1 MKKYL
6 KKIFDKIKNAKLPKV
21 IDRIEMM
28 KPWYIPNKYPEI
40 EVKIKR
46 PGKEKAE
53 QHNKKKKKNKIEI
66 K

>member
-6 KKIFDKIKNAKLPKV
+6 KKILDKIKNTKLPKV

-28 KPWYIPNKYPEI
+28 KPWYIPNKYPDI

-46 PGKEKAE
+46 PGKEKTE
-53 QHNKKKKKNKIEI
+53 
-66 K
+66 